1 MNFEREAEGQD
12 QFDELPLTTCC
23 NWPLIMKS
31 KIEGQHFRL
40 GESAVSDDY
49 QKKIDE
55 LRHDLQK
62 MNHVLEAVMV
72 DVTQNKNL
80 TLATG
85 HYLEEVARMVK
96 DLEDKCPGAVP
107 KER

>member
-1 MNFEREAEGQD
+1 MNLNVSRQAQD

-31 KIEGQHFRL
+31 KSEGQHFRL

-96 DLEDKCPGAVP
+96 DLEDKCPGAAL
-107 KER
+107 KKR

>member
-1 MNFEREAEGQD
+1 
-12 QFDELPLTTCC
+12 
-23 NWPLIMKS
+23 MKS
-31 KIEGQHFRL
+31 EIEGQHFHL
-40 GESAVSDDY
+40 GESAMSEEW

-62 MNHVLEAVMV
+62 MNHVLQAIMI

-80 TLATG
+80 TVATG

-96 DLEDKCPGAVP
+96 DLEDKCPGAAP

>member
-1 MNFEREAEGQD
+1 MSEE
-12 QFDELPLTTCC
+12 
-23 NWPLIMKS
+23 W
-31 KIEGQHFRL
+31 
-40 GESAVSDDY
+40 
-49 QKKIDE
+49 QKKFDE

-62 MNHVLEAVMV
+62 MNHVLQAVMI

-80 TLATG
+80 TVATG

-96 DLEDKCPGAVP
+96 DLEDKCPGAAP